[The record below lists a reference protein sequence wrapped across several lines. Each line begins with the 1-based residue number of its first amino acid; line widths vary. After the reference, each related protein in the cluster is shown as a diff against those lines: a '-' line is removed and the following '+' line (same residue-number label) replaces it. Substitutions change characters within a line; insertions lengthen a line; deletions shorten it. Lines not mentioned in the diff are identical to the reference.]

1 LSALAA
7 RLVSAA
13 LREIFNAEDGGQAR
27 ARVGEVIA
35 RLGATVPKL
44 AAPLE
49 EAEEDLL
56 AFYAFS
62 AALLVEAAQH
72 QPARTGQPR
81 NRPPHRRRRHLPND
95 RSAIRLAGALLIE
108 QNDEWLVGRRYLSA
122 ESLALVLV
130 DETEREPE
138 QGRCAPSTSPNVQ
151 SDERGALHHLRRL
164 D

>member
-1 LSALAA
+1 VRLRSRQQLRSRNA
-7 RLVSAA
+7 RSRGSPCRGRSPRCPFVRNCHCRPSQRGLVSAA

-62 AALLVEAAQH
+62 AAH
-72 QPARTGQPR
+72 
-81 NRPPHRRRRHLPND
+81 
-95 RSAIRLAGALLIE
+95 
-108 QNDEWLVGRRYLSA
+108 
-122 ESLALVLV
+122 
-130 DETEREPE
+130 
-138 QGRCAPSTSPNVQ
+138 
-151 SDERGALHHLRRL
+151 
-164 D
+164 